1 MMMINHLTREGKA
14 AGLWKSPK
22 DEMTTTG
29 KKAQGLVDSECLPV
43 LVWRHKK
50 VPRLIG

>member
-14 AGLWKSPK
+14 AGLWKSPG
-22 DEMTTTG
+22 DEMTTTRRN
-29 KKAQGLVDSECLPV
+29 AQGLLDSECLAV

-50 VPRLIG
+50 SRG